1 MSTTTDGWQVKGLT
15 LPAPYPAIDGSS
27 VRYRADRGRRWGYL
41 FVHKAPRGKVP
52 PVGTDMPASKTNG
65 FPIALDSAFNRIVRY
80 SVAANLFEMNEVLA
94 HLPYIISNGLEI
106 ELEVCEEV
114 HRYDLDAKR
123 AYYFQLEGERL
134 HIWSWK
140 KWKIT

>member
-1 MSTTTDGWQVKGLT
+1 M
-15 LPAPYPAIDGSS
+15 
-27 VRYRADRGRRWGYL
+27 
-41 FVHKAPRGKVP
+41 P

-134 HIWSWK
+134 HIWSWEDVEDYIEAGTLLALVASLDK
-140 KWKIT
+140 DLSEELAIEVYERATGRSVNQPRTRLRDKPY